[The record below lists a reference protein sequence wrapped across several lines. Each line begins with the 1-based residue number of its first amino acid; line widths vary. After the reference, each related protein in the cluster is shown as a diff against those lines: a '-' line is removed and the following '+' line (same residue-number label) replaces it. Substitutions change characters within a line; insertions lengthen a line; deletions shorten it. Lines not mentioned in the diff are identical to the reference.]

1 MSEIVVKDTPTGPD
15 APVKDAG
22 VGTPFGAG
30 TPQPG
35 EGGDFGGFK
44 TMEELLAHVKELEAK
59 VPTLNEEKE
68 PDTEPFIVAGKDMT
82 TFATEWAEKGELSPE
97 SYAALAAQGFP
108 KTLVD
113 AYIQGQ
119 KATMNQQKTL
129 EEDAVKSI
137 KAVAGGEDGFT
148 ALAGWMRTNLSTEEI
163 QEYNALIEMGNPK
176 VAQLAVS
183 EMVAKMQN
191 AEGKAPTLI
200 RGAKSTGAP
209 APAFRSM
216 AEITAA
222 MRDPRYANDSA
233 YRRDVEERVARCNL
247 F

>member
-1 MSEIVVKDTPTGPD
+1 MSEITVKDDPTGPE
-15 APVKDAG
+15 A
-22 VGTPFGAG
+22 
-30 TPQPG
+30 PQPV
-35 EGGDFGGFK
+35 ESGDFGGFK
-44 TMEELLAHVKELEAK
+44 TLEELLSHVKELEAK
-59 VPTLNEEKE
+59 VAPVPEEKPDTE
-68 PDTEPFIVAGKDMT
+68 PDPEPFIVAGKDMT
-82 TFATEWAEKGELSPE
+82 VFAKEWAEKGELSPE
-97 SYAALAAQGFP
+97 SYAMLAEQGFP

-119 KATMNQQKTL
+119 KASMNQQKTL
-129 EEDAVKSI
+129 EEDTIKSI
-137 KAVAGGEDGFT
+137 KDVAGGEDGFT

-176 VAQLAVS
+176 VARLAVS

-200 RGAKSTGAP
+200 RGTKSTGAP